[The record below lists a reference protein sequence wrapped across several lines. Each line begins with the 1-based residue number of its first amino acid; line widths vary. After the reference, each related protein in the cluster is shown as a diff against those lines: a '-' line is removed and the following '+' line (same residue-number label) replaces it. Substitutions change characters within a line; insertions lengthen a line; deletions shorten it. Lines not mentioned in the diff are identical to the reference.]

1 MDGNLTASD
10 VALLT
15 GNNRKDGMFGGD
27 GAWWL
32 IVLFLFAFCGWGN
45 NGWGNNGNGG
55 GYVATAAT
63 QADIQRGFDNS
74 AVISKLDGINS
85 GLCDGFYAMNNGMLT
100 GFNGINT
107 NIMQTGFGI
116 QQAINADTVANMQNA
131 NALQAQLANCCCE
144 TREAIQGVNYNMAQ
158 NTCALQ
164 NTMNNNTRD
173 IIDSQNAG
181 TRAILDYLC
190 NEKISNLQAE
200 NNDLRRAASQD
211 RQSAL
216 LTTAMASQTV
226 AANGNVVF
234 SNTAVKGSNC
244 IQHREGSGIIT
255 LRGFTNQCKARF
267 FVDFSGNIAIPTG
280 GTVGA
285 ISLAIAISGEPVL
298 SSQMISTPA
307 AVDQY
312 NNVSSGIYID
322 VPRGCCVNIAV
333 ENTSDQAISVA
344 NANIVVT
351 REA

>member
-1 MDGNLTASD
+1 MSEFTN
-10 VALLT
+10 VA
-15 GNNRKDGMFGGD
+15 
-27 GAWWL
+27 A
-32 IVLFLFAFCGWGN
+32 
-45 NGWGNNGNGG
+45 
-55 GYVATAAT
+55 
-63 QADIQRGFDNS
+63 
-74 AVISKLDGINS
+74 
-85 GLCDGFYAMNNGMLT
+85 
-100 GFNGINT
+100 
-107 NIMQTGFGI
+107 
-116 QQAINADTVANMQNA
+116 
-131 NALQAQLANCCCE
+131 
-144 TREAIQGVNYNMAQ
+144 
-158 NTCALQ
+158 
-164 NTMNNNTRD
+164 
-173 IIDSQNAG
+173 
-181 TRAILDYLC
+181 
-190 NEKISNLQAE
+190 
-200 NNDLRRAASQD
+200 
-211 RQSAL
+211 
-216 LTTAMASQTV
+216 QTV

-255 LRGFTNQCKARF
+255 LRGLTNQCKARF

-312 NNVSSGIYID
+312 NNVSSGIYVD